1 MAKGTPADPLDP
13 RFLIEHAERL
23 TTSSGGGRP
32 PTIDSRRAASAA
44 YYSAYHATTRGI
56 AQFLFGEAW
65 VHGVRLLS
73 HAAVIDATRSVTKL
87 GAPGTPD
94 PGGGPDQV
102 RSKAIWSLF
111 QSAGGAGSDLLDV
124 MDAIRSLKIERE
136 IADYDRVGSVSR
148 AAAQNLLA
156 SANSVL
162 AFFETARVDDADTR
176 IFFSLAALKAKG

>member
-13 RFLIEHAERL
+13 QFLIEHVERL

-44 YYSAYHATTRGI
+44 YYSAYHATTRGV
-56 AQFLFGEAW
+56 AQFLFGDAW

-73 HAAVIDATRSVTKL
+73 HAAVVEATRLVTRL
-87 GAPGTPD
+87 GPVTAADPGTSPE
-94 PGGGPDQV
+94 QV
-102 RSKAIWSLF
+102 RSRAIWSIF
-111 QSAGGAGSDLLDV
+111 QAAGGARSDLLDV
-124 MDAIRSLKIERE
+124 MDAIRSLKVERE

-156 SANSVL
+156 SAKSVL
-162 AFFETARVDDADTR
+162 GFFESTRVDDADTQA
-176 IFFSLAALKAKG
+176 FFALATLKAKA